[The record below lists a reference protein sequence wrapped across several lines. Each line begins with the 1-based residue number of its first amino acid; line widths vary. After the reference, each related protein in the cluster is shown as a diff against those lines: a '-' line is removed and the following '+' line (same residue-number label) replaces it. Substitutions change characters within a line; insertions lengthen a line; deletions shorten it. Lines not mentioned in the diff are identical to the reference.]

1 MALDKVPAAMMSPLS
16 VGETAPS
23 NPTVGQKWYKA
34 STAVTYQYTNDGTS
48 SFWLDITGGNI
59 NLNPVDFVGTVDP
72 HATTNGSGLAVG
84 SIYYNKNNGKTW
96 VCTTSTTDNN
106 VWKGTYAAEGG
117 TVTTVTDSG
126 VVYRMHTFTAAGIFM
141 MEHDVTCNILV
152 VGGGGGSGYWGG
164 CGGGGGSVY
173 QRLNFSLTKGDHAV
187 VIGAGGLGAPTSG
200 SGAGA
205 VAAGANGANSKLG
218 SDHIGFG
225 GGGGGSASHAGL
237 DGGCGGGQDSD
248 VGTAGQQ
255 AGKGI
260 DNISAGT
267 SVNGDTLTADHKT
280 YSFATTPIIVAT
292 SGVNGGGGGG
302 AGSINGQWDNDNDQH
317 TDYGTGSS
325 NGGMGGIGKLISWA
339 THAGTSIANDTSGTR
354 GYYAGGGHG
363 VTYQAVDN
371 VPGGSK
377 KPVIANTGAGGC
389 EDTGDNANGA
399 SGIVIVRYAL

>member
-1 MALDKVPAAMMSPLS
+1 MALDKVPIQMMTPMDSAS
-16 VGETAPS
+16 ETAPA
-23 NPTVGQKWYKA
+23 NPNVGQRWYRA

-48 SFWLDITGGNI
+48 SFWLDITGGNM

-72 HATTNGSGLAVG
+72 HSTTNGAGLAVG
-84 SIYYNKNNGKTW
+84 SIYYNKNNGKTF
-96 VCTTSTTDNN
+96 VCHSATTDNN

-117 TVTTVTDSG
+117 TVTSVTDSG
-126 VVYRMHTFTAAGIFM
+126 VVYRMHTFTSSGTFR
-141 MEHDVTCNILV
+141 MEYDITCNILV

-173 QRLNFSLTKGDHAV
+173 QRTNFSLTKGDHTV
-187 VIGAGGLGAPTSG
+187 VVGAGGLGAPTSG
-200 SGAGA
+200 SGSGA

-218 SDHIGFG
+218 SAHIGFG
-225 GGGGGSASHAGL
+225 GGGGASASHAAL

-280 YSFATTPIIVAT
+280 YSFATTPLIVAS

-302 AGSINGQWDNDNDQH
+302 AGSINGVWDNSND
-317 TDYGTGSS
+317 TFSTYPTGH
-325 NGGMGGIGKLISWA
+325 GGMGGHGKLISWA

-363 VTYQAVDN
+363 VTHASETN

-377 KPVIANTGAGGC
+377 KPVHANTGAGGC
-389 EDTGDNANGA
+389 ESASADADGA